1 MKFGLFQYVMI
12 ANDLAKM
19 SMDHSSQDQIIMK
32 LANSILNAQV
42 AY

>member
-1 MKFGLFQYVMI
+1 MKFGLIQYVMFVK
-12 ANDLAKM
+12 DLAKM
-19 SMDHSSQDQIIMK
+19 SMHHSSQDQIIMK